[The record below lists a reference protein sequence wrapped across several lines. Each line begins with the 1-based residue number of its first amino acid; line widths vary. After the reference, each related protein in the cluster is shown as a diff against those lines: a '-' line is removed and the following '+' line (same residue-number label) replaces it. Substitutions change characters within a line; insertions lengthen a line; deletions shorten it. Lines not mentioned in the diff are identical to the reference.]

1 MYNKYSSLFKA
12 IINEIDLP
20 DEAVICDL
28 GCRDAGFLVMFEKA
42 FCGKIKKAI
51 GVDITDKGFKNV
63 KYNKPVRLKVM
74 NCGKKLK
81 FPDNTFDFVFTKDMF
96 ECISDKESLISEIHR
111 ILKPGGTVVSVNC
124 DWDSVTYNGENKELI
139 SKAVNA
145 YAVTKQPW
153 MDDLDSWIGR
163 RMYGFFN
170 KSNLFESIVNVYNV
184 VETEYK
190 EGTFGYALSKDI
202 AWLYKENTGA
212 LSEKEYEIFIENLKR
227 ELKQKSIMQLQVYIE
242 CGVQESVISRVLNG
256 KIDNPTLGTLCKIAA
271 AITDGNMTRLFSRE
285 GGE

>member
-212 LSEKEYEIFIENLKR
+212 LSEKEYEIFIENLKTAV
-227 ELKQKSIMQLQVYIE
+227 KDGSYIFSKPYYIYK
-242 CGVQESVISRVLNG
+242 GV
-256 KIDNPTLGTLCKIAA
+256 KI
-271 AITDGNMTRLFSRE
+271 
-285 GGE
+285 